1 MKKFYVS
8 FYITVDDDSTTLSLS
23 SDAHEEDVYEVV
35 HQTLYDIDDFN
46 IDNLTVREKT

>member
-8 FYITVDDDSTTLSLS
+8 FHIEIDDDSTTLSLS

-35 HQTLYDIDDFN
+35 HQTLYDVDDFKVE
-46 IDNLTVREKT
+46 NLTVREKT